1 MTLPPIYPIL
11 DTKSLERKGLSLERA
26 AEALLEGGAGILQIR
41 HKEHWTRNLFE
52 EARRVAGLCRE
63 HGVLLIVDDRSD
75 IAALLGAGVHV
86 GQDDLCP
93 ADARKVI
100 GPDAVLGFSTHN
112 AAQLSLAA
120 GEPVTYV
127 SIGPVFPTA
136 SKENPD
142 PVLGLEQ
149 VRTCRALTTKP
160 LVAIGGIT
168 RENARSVLAAG
179 ADSVAAI
186 SDLLPEPSTSES
198 LRRRM
203 EEWRQLGT
211 K

>member
-1 MTLPPIYPIL
+1 MKLPPIYPIL
-11 DTKSLERKGLSLERA
+11 DSQSLARKGISLERA
-26 AEALLEGGAGILQIR
+26 ATALLEGGAGILQIR
-41 HKEHWTRNLFE
+41 RKEHWTRDSFE

-63 HGVLLIVDDRSD
+63 HGALLIVDDRAD
-75 IAALLGAGVHV
+75 IAALLEVGLHV

-93 ADARKVI
+93 ADARKII

-112 AAQLSLAA
+112 ATQLGLAA

-168 RENARSVLAAG
+168 RENAVPVLAAG
-179 ADSVAAI
+179 ADSVAVIA
-186 SDLLPEPSTSES
+186 DLLPEPSTSES
-198 LRRRM
+198 LRKRM
-203 EEWRQLGT
+203 EQWRQLGM

>member
-11 DTKSLERKGLSLERA
+11 DTKSLARRGISLERA
-26 AEALLEGGAGILQIR
+26 AAAVLEGGAEILQIR
-41 HKEHWTRNLFE
+41 HKEQWTRNLFE
-52 EARRVAGLCRE
+52 EARRAAGLCRE
-63 HGVLLIVDDRSD
+63 ARALLVVDDRAD
-75 IAALLGAGVHV
+75 IAALLGAGLHV

-93 ADARKVI
+93 ADARKII

-112 AAQLSLAA
+112 ATQLSLAA
-120 GEPVTYV
+120 GEPATYI
-127 SIGPVFPTA
+127 SIGPVFATA

-168 RENARSVLAAG
+168 LENAESVFAAG
-179 ADSVAAI
+179 ADTVAIIA
-186 SDLLPEPSTSES
+186 DLLAGPCTGES
-198 LRRRM
+198 MRDRM
-203 EEWRQLGT
+203 EQWRQLAT